1 MAIKGELILIK
12 YILKSGIR
20 MILLILAISIAA
32 FFLMTISPIDPLQTN
47 VGQTALGIMS
57 QEQIEQLQMYWGT
70 NENVVE
76 RYLTWIKDFIFGD
89 MGTSLLYRQP
99 VHDVIVQRLFNSMG
113 ILLCAWLLS
122 GIFGVILG
130 MLAGANEGS
139 IVDTSIKGIAIL
151 FSSTPVFWFALIVL
165 LLFSV
170 WLKWFPIGFSVPI
183 GVMAENVSLLDKI
196 HHGVL
201 PTFVL
206 SIAGMPNIILHT
218 REKMS
223 NVLKS
228 DYILFA
234 RALGKTKKQILWQH
248 GLRNV
253 LLPAITLQFASISEI
268 FSGSILAEQ
277 VFSYPGL
284 GQIAVTA
291 GLGGDMPLL
300 LAVVVIYACFVC
312 GGNFLADIIY
322 HIIDP
327 RIQVKGKQ
335 L

>member
-1 MAIKGELILIK
+1 
-12 YILKSGIR
+12 
-20 MILLILAISIAA
+20 MILLLLAISIAA
-32 FFLMTISPIDPLQTN
+32 FFLMTFSPIDPLQTN

-57 QEQIEQLQMYWGT
+57 QEQIEQLQAYWGT
-70 NENVVE
+70 NENAVE
-76 RYLTWIKDFIFGD
+76 RYLTWIKDFISGD

-99 VHDVIVQRLFNSMG
+99 VYDVIRQRLLNSIG
-113 ILLCAWLLS
+113 ILLFAWLLS

-130 MLAGANEGS
+130 MIAGTREGS
-139 IVDTSIKGIAIL
+139 IVDNSIKGIAIL
-151 FSSTPVFWFALIVL
+151 LSSTPVFWFALIIL
-165 LLFSV
+165 LIFSV
-170 WLKWFPIGFSVPI
+170 WLKWFPIGFRVPI
-183 GVMAENVSLLDKI
+183 GVMAENVSLFDKI
-196 HHGVL
+196 YHGIL

-206 SIAGMPNIILHT
+206 SVAGMPNILLHT
-218 REKMS
+218 REKMIS
-223 NVLKS
+223 VLKS

-234 RALGKTKKQILWQH
+234 RALGKTKRQILWQH

-300 LAVVVIYACFVC
+300 LAVVVICACFVC
-312 GGNFLADIIY
+312 GGNLLADIIY

-327 RIQVKGKQ
+327 RIQLKGKER
-335 L
+335 

>member
-1 MAIKGELILIK
+1 MIK
-12 YILKSGIR
+12 YILKNGIR
-20 MILLILAISIAA
+20 MVLLIIAISIAA

-47 VGQTALGIMS
+47 IGQTALGIMS
-57 QEQIEQLQMYWGT
+57 QEQIEQLQNYWGT
-70 NENVVE
+70 NKNVVE
-76 RYLTWIKDFIFGD
+76 RYLEWIKDFISGN
-89 MGTSLLYRQP
+89 MGISLLYRQP
-99 VHDVIVQRLFNSMG
+99 VYDVIVQRLLNSIW
-113 ILLCAWLLS
+113 ILLTSWLLS
-122 GIFGVILG
+122 GILGVTFGII
-130 MLAGANEGS
+130 AGIKEGS
-139 IVDTSIKGIAIL
+139 ILDSIIKDISIL
-151 FSSTPVFWFALIVL
+151 FSSTPIFWFALIVL
-165 LLFSV
+165 MIFAV

-183 GVMAENVSLLDKI
+183 GVMAENVSLFDKI
-196 HHGVL
+196 HHAIL

-206 SIAGMPNIILHT
+206 SVAGMPNIILHT
-218 REKMS
+218 REKMIS
-223 NVLKS
+223 VLKS

-234 RALGKTKKQILWQH
+234 KALGKTKKQIVWQH

-253 LLPAITLQFASISEI
+253 VLPAITLQFASISEI

-300 LAVVVIYACFVC
+300 LAVVVICACFVC

-327 RIQVKGKQ
+327 RIQLKGKEI
-335 L
+335 

>member
-1 MAIKGELILIK
+1 MIK
-12 YILKSGIR
+12 YILKNGIR
-20 MILLILAISIAA
+20 MVLLIIAISIAA

-47 VGQTALGIMS
+47 IGQTALGIMS
-57 QEQIEQLQMYWGT
+57 QEQIEQLQNYWGT
-70 NENVVE
+70 NKNVVE
-76 RYLTWIKDFIFGD
+76 RYLEWIKDFISGN
-89 MGTSLLYRQP
+89 MGISLLYRQP
-99 VHDVIVQRLFNSMG
+99 VYDVIVQRLLNSIW
-113 ILLCAWLLS
+113 ILLASWLLS
-122 GIFGVILG
+122 GILGVTFGII
-130 MLAGANEGS
+130 AGIKEGS
-139 IVDTSIKGIAIL
+139 ILDSIIKDIAIL
-151 FSSTPVFWFALIVL
+151 FSSTPIFWFALIVL
-165 LLFSV
+165 MIFAV

-183 GVMAENVSLLDKI
+183 GVMVENVSLFDKI
-196 HHGVL
+196 HHAIL

-206 SIAGMPNIILHT
+206 SVAGMPNIILHT
-218 REKMS
+218 RERMIS
-223 NVLKS
+223 VLKS

-234 RALGKTKKQILWQH
+234 KALGKTKKQIVWQH

-253 LLPAITLQFASISEI
+253 VLPAITLQFASISEI

-300 LAVVVIYACFVC
+300 LAVVVICACFVC

-327 RIQVKGKQ
+327 RIQLKGKEI
-335 L
+335 